1 MKVAMRISRVSKKS
15 KELEEQTVSSE
26 SDISKEEDKTES
38 PEMEAALDAYRNSS
52 LEL

>member
-1 MKVAMRISRVSKKS
+1 MRMSRVSEKN
-15 KELEEQTVSSE
+15 KELEEQTVSPE
-26 SDISKEEDKTES
+26 SDISKEELDETES